1 MSIDAAVLAKLREQ
15 AKRSGGVAT
24 AQVFLFPSETDVNEA
39 ARQIV
44 NETSSL
50 IGLGSKLPSIGRVS
64 PLAKS
69 FSLTAEPALF
79 EALARNPR
87 VKSILPSLGSN
98 IYPRWRPSRGKYEP
112 S

>member
-1 MSIDAAVLAKLREQ
+1 MSIDATVLAKLRDQ

-24 AQVFLFPSETDVNEA
+24 AQVFLFPTETDVNEA

-44 NETSSL
+44 DEVSSMTPKTVL
-50 IGLGSKLPSIGRVS
+50 SSIGRIS

-69 FSLTAEPALF
+69 FSLTAEPGIF
-79 EALARNPR
+79 EALANNPR